1 MKALLVIDAQ
11 NIIVEFKDFQQE
23 LNKIDSIIQDF
34 KENDEP
40 VIFIRNIDDD
50 ETSPFNK
57 ELPSS
62 ELHHSLKA
70 YADIVIEKKSPSA
83 FFHTELSEKLDQL
96 GVEHLFITG
105 FNTEFCCQFTAIA
118 AYDRGYQVT
127 FIEDATGTVNDEAT
141 YEMKELDVKGFVGTV
156 LHWSNVIQVLD
167 IEEYIEEYKSRR
179 V

>member
-11 NIIVEFKDFQQE
+11 NAIVEFKDFQQE
-23 LNKIDSIIQDF
+23 LNNIESIIRDF
-34 KENDEP
+34 KENEEP
-40 VIFIRNIDDD
+40 VIFIRNIDNE

-57 ELPSS
+57 ESPSS
-62 ELHHSLKA
+62 ELHHFLKG
-70 YADIVIEKKSPSA
+70 YADIVIEKKTPSA
-83 FFHTELSEKLDQL
+83 FFQTELSDKLEKL
-96 GVEHLFITG
+96 GVDHLFITG

-141 YEMKELDVKGFVGTV
+141 YEMKGLDVRDFVGTV
-156 LHWSNVIQVLD
+156 LHWSNTIEVLNQ
-167 IEEYIEEYKSRR
+167 EEYVEEYKSSK